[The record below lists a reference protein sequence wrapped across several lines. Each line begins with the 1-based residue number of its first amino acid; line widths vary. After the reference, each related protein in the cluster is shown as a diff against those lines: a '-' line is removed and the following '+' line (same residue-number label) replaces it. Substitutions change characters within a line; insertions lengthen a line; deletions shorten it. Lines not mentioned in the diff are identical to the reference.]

1 MNKRNISLI
10 STILGLC
17 IFLIMAYGSSED
29 ENNNGNSGYKNNSS
43 TSSNYISATSKSEH
57 NLNKAKV
64 LPVKKKIA
72 DIETQ
77 KREVKSFAMKI
88 DTIEHPGTQSLNYL
102 IKMFDYYQQGLVSP
116 SDVIQSARN
125 IKKQCDNIMFTI
137 GDLKVPNNL
146 PIEIDTLLEKDKKY
160 LTISWGIKGS
170 TLNNIIDYFK
180 DGNPK
185 RLEYFKSDMQDAH
198 NYEMLAVLKILK
210 AYSILGIPKEW
221 GKNNKNEKDSNQKE
235 SNKNNSPS
243 EQQVSP
249 KTKIVTDTITVHNNI
264 DNKTQRQKRR
274 EERKRKRISK
284 KRKKN

>member
-10 STILGLC
+10 STIIGLC

-29 ENNNGNSGYKNNSS
+29 ENNNSNTGYKNNYS
-43 TSSNYISATSKSEH
+43 TSSNYSSATSKSEH

-64 LPVKKKIA
+64 LSVKKKIA
-72 DIETQ
+72 NIETQ
-77 KREVKSFAMKI
+77 KREVKSFVMKI

-102 IKMFDYYQQGLVSP
+102 FKMFDYYQQGLVSP
-116 SDVIQSARN
+116 SDVIQSAKN
-125 IKKQCDNIMFTI
+125 IKRQCDNIMFSI

-180 DGNPK
+180 DGNPN
-185 RLEYFKSDMQDAH
+185 RIEYFKSDMQDA
-198 NYEMLAVLKILK
+198 NRYEMLALAKIMK
-210 AYSILGIPKEW
+210 AYLILGIPKEW
-221 GKNNKNEKDSNQKE
+221 GKNNKNEKDSIQKE

-249 KTKIVTDTITVHNNI
+249 KPKIVTDTITVNNN
-264 DNKTQRQKRR
+264 DNKTKRQKRR
-274 EERKRKRISK
+274 EERKRKRRSK